1 MDLFQEPEAEKSW
14 LSPGEVGPS
23 NPRPNRFGRKT
34 MLCVRWDQCGVVYFE
49 LLKPDETVN
58 TDRYRQQII
67 NLNHVLIEK
76 RPEWARRHGK
86 VILQHDNAPSHTA
99 KVVKNTLKALN

>member
-1 MDLFQEPEAEKSW
+1 MDLFREPEAEKSW

-23 NPRPNRFGRKT
+23 TPKPNRFGRRT
-34 MLCVRWDQCGVVYFE
+34 MLCVWWDQCGVVYFE

-67 NLNHVLIEK
+67 NSNHALLRTAIINKIKIKKLISK
-76 RPEWARRHGK
+76 
-86 VILQHDNAPSHTA
+86 
-99 KVVKNTLKALN
+99 